1 MEKQNGNGQNKL
13 LLPILAAVIVI
24 TAISL
29 LFLPIGKQQKDIS
42 GTEEADSLP
51 SQVSQETGNS
61 PVIFDGNEAE
71 VLSIPKSEIT
81 QSASF
86 YPVIVDGTEME
97 VLAIRT
103 AGGEI
108 RTAMNTCQSCYPS
121 GRGYYK
127 ADGTQ
132 LVCQNC
138 GFRFTAEA
146 VGLEGHG
153 GCNPWPVPS
162 GKRLDTE
169 DEIQIPYATLLSAKN
184 VFANWKS

>member
-1 MEKQNGNGQNKL
+1 MDKQSRTGQNKL
-13 LLPILAAVIVI
+13 MLPILAAVIVI

-29 LFLPIGKQQKDIS
+29 LFLPVGKQQNNIS
-42 GTEEADSLP
+42 GAEESDSPP
-51 SQVSQETGNS
+51 SQVSQGTGNS
-61 PVIFDGNEAE
+61 PVIFDGNEAD
-71 VLSIPKSEIT
+71 VLSIPKSEIST
-81 QSASF
+81 
-86 YPVIVDGTEME
+86 G
-97 VLAIRT
+97 
-103 AGGEI
+103 
-108 RTAMNTCQSCYPS
+108 MNTCQSCYPS

-162 GKRLDTE
+162 GQRVDTE